1 MTDLSV
7 IIPAAGSGSRLGTET
22 PKPFLQ
28 IGGMTIL
35 ERTIRCFDRP
45 DRVSSIIIPVSADWL
60 DFTRNLVKS
69 INVSPSIQVV
79 QGGAERMYSINN
91 ALTFVSEKTTYV
103 AVHDAVRPFVSPN
116 LFDSLVEA
124 VQTYNAVIPGI
135 SVTDTIKVKDEGGFI
150 ASTPNR
156 DSLVAVQTP
165 QIFRRELLVE
175 AYKNALSNGY
185 LGTDDASLV
194 ELLGHKIRLIAGD
207 INNFKITW
215 PDDIQKAEKIIN
227 SSN

>member
-7 IIPAAGSGSRLGTET
+7 IIPAAGSGSRLGTEI

-45 DRVSSIIIPVSADWL
+45 DRVRSIIIPVSAEWM
-60 DFTRNLVKS
+60 DFTQKLVKTIDVSLS
-69 INVSPSIQVV
+69 IHVV
-79 QGGAERMYSINN
+79 EGGAERMYSIKN
-91 ALTFVSEKTTYV
+91 ALSSVSDETPFV
-103 AVHDAVRPFVSPN
+103 AVHDAVRPFLSPV
-116 LFDSLVEA
+116 LFDSLLEA
-124 VQTYNAVIPGI
+124 VQTYHAVVPGI
-135 SVTDTIKVKDEGGFI
+135 SVTDTIKIKDEDGFI
-150 ASTPNR
+150 ASTPSR

-165 QIFRRELLVE
+165 QIFRRELLIE
-175 AYKNALSNGY
+175 AYETAQSKGY